1 MSWMFAQELQRYL
14 KRQDMEC
21 KLERIKDGLIKA
33 VKVEHDDH
41 RHGVEELGL
50 GWEVDGGGEDVAVD
64 GGGEDVA
71 VDGGGEGEMEEVEV
85 DEDEV
90 EDVPSSGEEVEK
102 AKDAKGV
109 KGSGKARYVA
119 PWGKQRSQR
128 SKADWIVSTDK
139 WGGCRYNSGWYWLRG
154 AWYPYPGSCFQ
165 LSFQFLVWSET
176 GKVHN

>member
-1 MSWMFAQELQRYL
+1 MFAQELQRYL

-21 KLERIKDGLIKA
+21 KLERIKDGLINA

-41 RHGVEELGL
+41 RYGVEEVGL
-50 GWEVDGGGEDVAVD
+50 GWEVDGGGEDAAVD

-71 VDGGGEGEMEEVEV
+71 EDGGGEDVAEDGGGEDEMEELEV

-102 AKDAKGV
+102 AKDAKGAKGV
-109 KGSGKARYVA
+109 KGSGKGRYVA
-119 PWGKQRSQR
+119 PWGKQRSHG
-128 SKADWIVSTDK
+128 SKADWIVSSDK

-154 AWYPYPGSCFQ
+154 AWYPYPG
-165 LSFQFLVWSET
+165 
-176 GKVHN
+176 

>member
-1 MSWMFAQELQRYL
+1 MFAQELQRYL

-21 KLERIKDGLIKA
+21 KLERIKEGFINA

-41 RHGVEELGL
+41 HYGVEEVGL
-50 GWEVDGGGEDVAVD
+50 GWEVDGGGEDAAVDGGGEDVAVD

-71 VDGGGEGEMEEVEV
+71 VDGGGEYEMEEVEV

-102 AKDAKGV
+102 AKDAKGA

-119 PWGKQRSQR
+119 PWGKQRSQSQR

-165 LSFQFLVWSET
+165 LSFQFLV
-176 GKVHN
+176 